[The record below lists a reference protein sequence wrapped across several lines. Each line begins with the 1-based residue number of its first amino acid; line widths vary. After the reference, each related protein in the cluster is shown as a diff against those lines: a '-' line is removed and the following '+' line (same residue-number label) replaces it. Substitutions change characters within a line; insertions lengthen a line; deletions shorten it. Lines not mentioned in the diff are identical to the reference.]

1 MSPRGW
7 TPEDVAQYFIQH
19 SGRRPSSLAALLTG
33 RGAQPDPATVF
44 WLQTMAALQRS
55 LASTVLG
62 EVRDQ
67 MAVDPT
73 GTKAFQRGIQ
83 VLTRFSSRPGDLE

>member
-1 MSPRGW
+1 M
-7 TPEDVAQYFIQH
+7 AQYFIQH
-19 SGRRPSSLAALLTG
+19 AGRRPSSLASLLTG
-33 RGAQPDPATVF
+33 RGAPPDPATVF

-67 MAVDPT
+67 MAIDPT
-73 GTKAFQRGIQ
+73 GNRAFERGVAI
-83 VLTRFSSRPGDLE
+83 LTRFSTRPCDLD